1 VAIEGRLPQ
10 QPVTIARVG
19 GADLRSVLV
28 TDGRIVAGGDS
39 PDRCRTQLEIE
50 VDADLGEL
58 LRRPL
63 GNHHVMIRG
72 HWAGALG
79 AYRRLFL

>member
-1 VAIEGRLPQ
+1 
-10 QPVTIARVG
+10 VTIARIG
-19 GADLRSVLV
+19 GADLRSALV

-58 LRRPL
+58 LRQPL

-72 HWAGALG
+72 HWAGALA